1 MGDPAHGQRLLEQA
15 AAEQW
20 KEFSPAQ
27 LHDTVAFLIS
37 LSDLDE
43 EEAML
48 RGRALVAALA
58 TRHIREQVQNALV
71 HSARA
76 MASRIEELEGFVHDE
91 KGAARARLQ
100 YRQAGENG

>member
-15 AAEQW
+15 AAERWQ
-20 KEFSPAQ
+20 EFSPAQ
-27 LHDTVAFLIS
+27 LHEVVAFLIG
-37 LSDLDE
+37 LSDLGE

-48 RGRALVAALA
+48 RGRAFVAALA
-58 TRHIREQVQNALV
+58 TGHIRGQVYYALV
-71 HSARA
+71 HSAQA